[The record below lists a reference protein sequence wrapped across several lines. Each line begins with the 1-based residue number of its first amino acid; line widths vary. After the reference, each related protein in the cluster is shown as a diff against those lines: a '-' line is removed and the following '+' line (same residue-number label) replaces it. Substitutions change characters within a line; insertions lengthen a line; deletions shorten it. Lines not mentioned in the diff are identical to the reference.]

1 MTTEMTRFFTEK
13 VPEGWFD
20 GELSVESDDEEILCT
35 GELPPPGH
43 ADDFRE
49 STRAERMAIA
59 AEAEARFG
67 RKVSWGVTRQGA
79 TTLFTTQ
86 SIPVTAHLRFRER
99 AVLGTLIDAGV
110 ARTRSEALSWCVKL
124 VAGHERAWLDE
135 LREALTSVEQ
145 VTSGGPTLI

>member
-1 MTTEMTRFFTEK
+1 MTTEMTRFFAEK
-13 VPEGWFD
+13 VPEGWFE
-20 GELSVESDDEEILCT
+20 GEPALEWDDEEILCT
-35 GELPPPGH
+35 GSLPPPGD

-86 SIPVTAHLRFRER
+86 STPVTARLGLHER

-110 ARTRSEALSWCVKL
+110 ARGRSEARSWCVKL
-124 VAGHERAWLDE
+124 VARHERAWLDE
-135 LREALTSVEQ
+135 LREALTGVEQ

>member
-1 MTTEMTRFFTEK
+1 MTLEMTRFFTEK
-13 VPEGWFD
+13 VPEDWFE
-20 GELSVESDDEEILCT
+20 GEPVVESDDEEILCT
-35 GELPPPGH
+35 GALPPAGD
-43 ADDFRE
+43 ADAFRE

-67 RKVSWGVTRQGA
+67 RKVSWGVILRGA
-79 TTLFTTQ
+79 TTLYTTQ
-86 SIPVTAHLRFRER
+86 SIPVMSRLRFHER
-99 AVLGTLIDAGV
+99 AVLDTLIDAGV

-135 LREALTSVEQ
+135 LREALAGVEQ

>member
-13 VPEGWFD
+13 VPEGWFE
-20 GELSVESDDEEILCT
+20 GEPAVEWDDEEILCT
-35 GELPPPGH
+35 GALPPPGD
-43 ADDFRE
+43 AEDFRE

-86 SIPVTAHLRFRER
+86 NTPVTARLGLHER

-110 ARTRSEALSWCVKL
+110 ARSRSEALSWCVKL
-124 VAGHERAWLDE
+124 VARHERAWLDE
-135 LREALTSVEQ
+135 LREALTGVEQ
-145 VTSGGPTLI
+145 VSSGGPTLI

>member
-1 MTTEMTRFFTEK
+1 MTRFFTEK

-67 RKVSWGVTRQGA
+67 RKVSWGVTRRGRHDTVHDPEHSGHG
-79 TTLFTTQ
+79 TT
-86 SIPVTAHLRFRER
+86 SASANGPCS
-99 AVLGTLIDAGV
+99 
-110 ARTRSEALSWCVKL
+110 AR
-124 VAGHERAWLDE
+124 
-135 LREALTSVEQ
+135 
-145 VTSGGPTLI
+145 

>member
-1 MTTEMTRFFTEK
+1 MTAEMTRFFTEK

-79 TTLFTTQ
+79 PTLFTTQ
-86 SIPVTAHLRFRER
+86 STPVTARLRFHER
-99 AVLGTLIDAGV
+99 AVLGTLIEAGV
-110 ARTRSEALSWCVKL
+110 ARTRGEALSWCVKL

-135 LREALTSVEQ
+135 LREALTGVEQ